1 MANTTPKKQAYIK
14 VTQIRSTIGR
24 IERQKRTAKALG
36 LGRVN
41 SSRVLPDNPAV
52 RGMVDSIGHLVR
64 VEPAEVSGER
74 NKKNTKI
81 TRSTKSTKITKA
93 KTASSSAKRQVGDD
107 AIESET
113 EKVAQSPSRSAV
125 AKKPAPK
132 PASAKAPSAAKAP
145 EGKPAGKKETKS

>member
-1 MANTTPKKQAYIK
+1 MAEPTPNKQAYIK

-52 RGMVDSIGHLVR
+52 RGMIDSIGHLVR
-64 VEPAEVSGER
+64 VEEAPVSARATAGKAQSSSRAVARDLPVKTNEKLRDLTEPKTKPAA
-74 NKKNTKI
+74 K
-81 TRSTKSTKITKA
+81 
-93 KTASSSAKRQVGDD
+93 KTA
-107 AIESET
+107 
-113 EKVAQSPSRSAV
+113 

-132 PASAKAPSAAKAP
+132 
-145 EGKPAGKKETKS
+145 KETK

>member
-1 MANTTPKKQAYIK
+1 MAEPTPNKQAYIK

-64 VEPAEVSGER
+64 VEE
-74 NKKNTKI
+74 
-81 TRSTKSTKITKA
+81 
-93 KTASSSAKRQVGDD
+93 
-107 AIESET
+107 
-113 EKVAQSPSRSAV
+113 VAQSPSRAV
-125 AKKPAPK
+125 ARDLPVKTNAKSRDLTEPKTKPAAKKTAAKKPAPK
-132 PASAKAPSAAKAP
+132 TASTKATEDKPASTKAT
-145 EGKPAGKKETKS
+145 EDKKETKP